1 MIVQFGQP
9 SPWQV
14 GQSSRRLYSP
24 RSVGIG
30 TRPRR
35 GGVISSKRG
44 LTLSYSLPSSARIGP
59 RGNST
64 SSVALFGTAETR
76 ARRRAVAY
84 AGSVAS
90 LSGRLG
96 GEASSFAAFTTMPPV
111 AFVIVSDPVMS
122 VKVMMMLLYDA

>member
-9 SPWQV
+9 SPWHV
-14 GQSSRRLYSP
+14 GQSSRRLYRA

-35 GGVISSKRG
+35 WAIISANSR
-44 LTLSYSLPSSARIGP
+44 PARDRARIAAWAPGP
-59 RGNST
+59 GDFDLLPPGAR
-64 SSVALFGTAETR
+64 TR
-76 ARRRAVAY
+76 TWIESMPFSFAASATRSAAFIAAY
-84 AGSVAS
+84 
-90 LSGRLG
+90 

-122 VKVMMMLLYDA
+122 VSVMMMLLYDA